1 MGNTLLLSGPNY
13 PTSIPI
19 PMSGRTHKILLGIYI
34 FVVALVLCIIV
45 YAGVSYYSTSMEE
58 RFFHPLHENFKPSGL
73 FGHGFGIIG
82 SLLMLTGVSLY
93 MSRKRLRLLSR
104 WGALKYWLEFHI
116 FLCTLGPILVLFHTS
131 FKFGGLVAISF
142 WCMVAV
148 FLSGVIGRF
157 IYLQIPRSIEG
168 NELSLQE
175 IRELRQDPGVY
186 LQSVYQGEDDF
197 SIGIQKILSQRKE
210 IYQGSTWNRFINRY
224 REDFQSA
231 WKIWQILRQM
241 DIPTKNKKKMMELI
255 KTDFAMNRKIG
266 MLQSM
271 QELFRYW
278 HVAHLPFAIVML
290 IIMLIHVAVTIIFGY
305 KWIF

>member
-1 MGNTLLLSGPNY
+1 MNR
-13 PTSIPI
+13 
-19 PMSGRTHKILLGIYI
+19 RTHTIVLGLYI
-34 FVVALVLCIIV
+34 FVVASVLCLIV
-45 YAGVSYYSTSMEE
+45 FAGAGYYSTSIEE
-58 RFFHPLHENFKPSGL
+58 RFFHPLHENFKPSGF

-82 SLLMLTGVSLY
+82 SLLMLIGVSLY
-93 MSRKRLRLLSR
+93 MSRKRLRFLSR

-116 FLCTLGPILVLFHTS
+116 FLCTLGPILVLFHTT

-175 IRELRQDPGVY
+175 IRDLRQDPGVY
-186 LQSVYQGEDDF
+186 LQSIYPKEDDY
-197 SIGIQKILSQRKE
+197 SIDIQKMLTQRKE
-210 IYQGSTWNRFINRY
+210 IYQGSVFARFINRY
-224 REDFQSA
+224 RGDFQTA
-231 WKIWQILRQM
+231 RKINRMLRKM
-241 DIPTKNKKKMMELI
+241 DLPGKDRGKIMELI
-255 KTDFAMNRKIG
+255 QTDFAMNRKIE